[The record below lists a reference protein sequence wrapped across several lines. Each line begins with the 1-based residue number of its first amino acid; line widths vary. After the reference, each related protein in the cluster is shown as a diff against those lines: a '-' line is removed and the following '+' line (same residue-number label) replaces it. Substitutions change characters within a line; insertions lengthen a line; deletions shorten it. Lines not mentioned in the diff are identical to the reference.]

1 MLDLSYRVKEWN
13 FIRMS
18 LGSKLK
24 DLRLSKRK
32 SLQEVANSVG
42 ASKPHIWELERGTS
56 KNPSLELLKNL
67 AKYYSVTIDF
77 LTDDTSEND
86 RVQAFALSIAEK
98 NLSDSDL
105 LILDNLAKE
114 LDKKNR
120 DAN

>member
-1 MLDLSYRVKEWN
+1 
-13 FIRMS
+13 MS

-24 DLRLSKRK
+24 DLRLNKEK
-32 SLQEVANSVG
+32 SLQEVADHVG

-67 AKYYSVTIDF
+67 AKYYGVTIDY
-77 LTDDTSEND
+77 LTGAADGND
-86 RVQAFALSIAEK
+86 RVQAFARNIAEK

-105 LILDNLAKE
+105 LILQNIADE

-120 DAN
+120 DAD

>member
-56 KNPSLELLKNL
+56 LELLKNL

-86 RVQAFALSIAEK
+86 RVQAFARSIAEK